1 MEAFD
6 LVPLRGGAWGMR
18 SREFGEVCHPGVGP
32 RAEAEALYVR
42 GLRLHERW
50 MAQPLEEPFVVW
62 DVGLGGGANALTVL
76 DAAGAWPVMLRM
88 VSFDRSLEGFAFALR
103 HAGEL
108 GYFGSLLD
116 PARAWLSDPGV
127 GLRHG
132 RARIQ
137 WDRVPGDF
145 PTVLAEA
152 EADAWPAPHAI
163 LFDPHSPA
171 ANPEMWTLP
180 VFEALAA
187 RCGPARPC
195 TLATYSRATAVRAAL
210 LLAGFW
216 VGTGAATGTK
226 EETTVAGTTASAVDG
241 LLGRR
246 WLERAE
252 RSTKAEPWRLPPYR
266 DLPLQ
271 PETRQ
276 RLLAHPQFAGITPGS
291 PDSPGFRSR

>member
-6 LVPLRGGAWGMR
+6 LVRLRADAWGMR
-18 SREFGEVCHPGVGP
+18 SREYGEVCHPGIGP
-32 RAEAEALYVR
+32 RAEAEALYVH
-42 GLRLHERW
+42 GLRLPERW
-50 MAQPLEEPFVVW
+50 LAQPAGEPFVVW
-62 DVGLGGGANALTVL
+62 DVGLGGGANALAVL
-76 DAAGAWPVMLRM
+76 NAAGAWPVTLRM
-88 VSFDRSLEGFAFALR
+88 VSFDRSIEGFDFALR

-108 GYFGSLLD
+108 GYFGSLLE
-116 PARAWLSDPGV
+116 PARAWMSEPGV
-127 GLRHG
+127 ELRHG

-137 WDRVPGDF
+137 WDRVLGDF
-145 PTVLAEA
+145 STLLA

-180 VFEALAA
+180 VFEGLAA
-187 RCGPARPC
+187 RCDPARPC

-210 LLAGFW
+210 LLAGFR
-216 VGTGAATGTK
+216 VGMGAATGTK
-226 EETTVAGTTASAVDG
+226 EETTVAGTTGSRVDG

-271 PETRQ
+271 PETRE
-276 RLLAHPQFAGITPGS
+276 RLLAHTQFAELTPGS
-291 PDSPGFRSR
+291 PDSPGSRSR